1 VLCLRLQNIRSRLTL
16 TRPNALSG
24 DWLGN
29 VRGRKFAAVHSFRVI
44 VSYHSEISWYSDGS
58 KYNLTRI
65 VWTTRTYFLLKLGSL
80 HRLLNEATF
89 QMFYFPLSS
98 FLDLAPTEFNQRLF
112 VDLGYAGVA
121 GRDEWVV
128 SIFPKSLVPQHVT
141 WDFDQYYDIEVVR

>member
-1 VLCLRLQNIRSRLTL
+1 M
-16 TRPNALSG
+16 
-24 DWLGN
+24 
-29 VRGRKFAAVHSFRVI
+29 
-44 VSYHSEISWYSDGS
+44 SDGS

-89 QMFYFPLSS
+89 QMFYFLLSG
-98 FLDLAPTEFNQRLF
+98 FLDLTPTEFNQRLF
-112 VDLGYAGVA
+112 TQTTLCVDLGYAGVA